1 MTSQKIQQL
10 LIVPSSKI
18 TSLACFLLSPAI
30 AMMRHSPPPASET
43 SPMSAATPP
52 PHLAQ
57 PSSMTVTLQI
67 VSIVFYTFVAFLC
80 IGLPI
85 AVLPG
90 YVHDQL
96 GFSAVVAGL
105 TIGSQYLATLLSR
118 PMAGK
123 VSDTIGTKLAVVY
136 GLSGIVLSG
145 VLTFAA
151 AMLEH
156 LPGTSLTI
164 LIISRLFL
172 GVSQGLIGVGSISWC
187 IGKVGPEHTARAI
200 SWNGIASYGA
210 IAIGAPLGYVMSH
223 ELGFFTLGIS
233 LAVMAS
239 LALLVI
245 RKQTSVPVL
254 KGERLPFWSV
264 FGRIAPYGLSLTLAS
279 IGYGTITTFITLFY
293 VSRGW
298 EGAAWCLSVFGVCF
312 ILARL
317 LFINAINRL
326 GGFTA
331 AILCMGVETL
341 GLVLLW
347 VAPNTGFA
355 LTGAGLT
362 GLGLSLVYPALGV
375 EAIKQVPS
383 TSRSAGLSAYAVFFD
398 LALAIAGPI
407 MGAIALGL
415 GYSWIFFFAS
425 LLSLAGL
432 GLTVLLSRR
441 PRF

>member
-1 MTSQKIQQL
+1 MWPLPTAYQRK
-10 LIVPSSKI
+10 
-18 TSLACFLLSPAI
+18 
-30 AMMRHSPPPASET
+30 
-43 SPMSAATPP
+43 SPMSVATPP
-52 PHLAQ
+52 PVAQ
-57 PSSMTVTLQI
+57 PSSMTITLQI
-67 VSIVFYTFVAFLC
+67 VSVVFYTFVAFLC

-105 TIGSQYLATLLSR
+105 VIGSQYLATLLSR
-118 PMAGK
+118 PTAGK
-123 VSDTIGTKLAVVY
+123 ICDTIGTKLAVVY
-136 GLSGIVLSG
+136 GMSGIAISG
-145 VLTFAA
+145 VLTLAA
-151 AMLEH
+151 ALLEH
-156 LPGTSLTI
+156 LPEVSLTI
-164 LIISRLFL
+164 LIVSRLFL

-210 IAIGAPLGYVMSH
+210 IAIGAPLGYLMSH
-223 ELGFFTLGIS
+223 ELGFFTLGIA
-233 LAVMAS
+233 LTVMAS
-239 LALLVI
+239 LSLLVI
-245 RKQTSVPVL
+245 RKQTAPPVI

-279 IGYGTITTFITLFY
+279 IGYGTMTTFITLFY

-312 ILARL
+312 IAARL
-317 LFINAINRL
+317 LFIGAINRL
-326 GGFTA
+326 GGFTS

-347 VAPNTGFA
+347 VSPNTTFA

-383 TSRSAGLSAYAVFFD
+383 SSRSAGLSAYAVFFD

-425 LLSLAGL
+425 LLSIGGL

-441 PRF
+441 AQVRVSGA